1 METPADAPITPVPPF
16 SPCPPIP
23 KATGPVDLILPPLEK
38 RIHKYFTLANGLEVI
53 IISDPKADKAA
64 ASMNVGI
71 GHMSDPDDLPGCA
84 HFCEHLLFHGTKT
97 HPQENGYKQYLS
109 SHNGSANAYTALA
122 STNYY
127 FDVSPDALEGA
138 LDHFA
143 GFFIEPLFNE
153 DSTEREIRAVDSE
166 HKKNCQDDEF
176 LSKAGHPYGKFG
188 TGNFETLWSAPKAA
202 GRDPRKELIAWWEK
216 EYCARR
222 MKLVIASK
230 NDVNTLE
237 KWVKDKFAG
246 IPGRT
251 SGKPRVG
258 IDGERVV
265 FEDSPYGPEQVQH
278 FTYVRPVMDLRTMEI
293 LFPFPDIQH
302 LYQTKPANLLSHLIG
317 HEGRGSIMSYLKAQ
331 DWANKV
337 DAGTT
342 PAAGFSFFRISVD
355 LTPEGLLHHK
365 EVVVVIFRYII
376 LLCSQPLPTHV
387 FDELKRINDIS
398 FQFAEQDNTS
408 SSCRNLSARLQLPI
422 PREKVISSKWLLE
435 EFRTDEVDSALVLLD
450 PRSSHIVVKCRELP
464 GDVGGQFEKVEPI
477 YGIQFKTVAFDH
489 LFLKDVLYGPPI
501 EALALPPPNLLIP
514 EKLEIRKSDDA
525 KLTKYPVIL
534 RETPISRLWYKQD
547 DTFGF
552 PRTILNVTLHSPI
565 INNTARNSVLSSL
578 FCELFSDSITE
589 DTYDATLAGLKFSIT
604 DDYKGLEISISG
616 FSDNLTLLTQ
626 SMIERLASFKVDDK
640 RFQLMT
646 DHKTRSTQNKQLRSD
661 PFESAHYWALYAT
674 LVTNWTHEEQ
684 LRELESITADDVSVF
699 REDLFG
705 RLHIETLID
714 GNSTPDEAKNMQVMI
729 ESALQPGQLSD
740 TELER
745 QSRSLKLLPSSEHI
759 WHMFM
764 DNGQDPNSAVY
775 YHCQI
780 GDPADIVLRNRLYL
794 FAQIANE
801 ACFNTLEHKSS
812 WVFAQGERD
821 PVYLELRIE
830 AFLDSMRV
838 YVQDISDDEFEK
850 HKQSLIDWREE
861 KPKRLSEENGRFWE
875 TITRGD
881 YDFAR
886 REIDV
891 ATLRRTSKED
901 VLRVFMT
908 HIHPTS
914 PTRSKLSVHIQSQI
928 RSEADMVSKYSVR
941 SENVYIGD
949 IKEFKAKLTRS
960 RAAVPVKPLSKY
972 VV

>member
-1 METPADAPITPVPPF
+1 METPADAPITVIPPLT
-16 SPCPPIP
+16 PCPPIP
-23 KATGPVDLILPPLEK
+23 RATGPVDLILPPLEK
-38 RIHKYFTLANGLEVI
+38 RIHN
-53 IISDPKADKAA
+53 DPKADKAA

-122 STNYY
+122 STNYF
-127 FDVSPDALEGA
+127 FDVSPNALEGA

-166 HKKNCQDDEF
+166 HKKNCQDDEWRSIQLERS

-188 TGNFETLWSAPKAA
+188 TGNFETLWVTPKAA
-202 GRDPRKELIAWWEK
+202 GRNPRKELIAWWEN

-222 MKLVIASK
+222 MKLVIAGK
-230 NDVNTLE
+230 NDVDTLA
-237 KWVKDKFAG
+237 KWVQDKFAN
-246 IPGRT
+246 IPVRT

-258 IDGERVV
+258 VDGERVV
-265 FEDSPYGPEQVQH
+265 FENSPYGPEQVQR
-278 FTYVRPVMDLRTMEI
+278 FTYVRPVMDLRKMEI

-317 HEGRGSIMSYLKAQ
+317 HEGRGSIMSYLKARG
-331 DWANKV
+331 WANKV

-365 EVVVVIFRYII
+365 EVVVATFKYIK
-376 LLCSQPLPTHV
+376 LLCSQPLPTYV

-398 FQFAEQDNTS
+398 FRFAEQGNTCS
-408 SSCRNLSARLQLPI
+408 YCRNLSARLQLPI

-435 EFRTDEVDSALVLLD
+435 EFRADEVDSALVLLD
-450 PRSSHIVVKCRELP
+450 PRSSHIVVSCRELP
-464 GDVGGQFEKVEPI
+464 DDVEGQFEMVEPI

-489 LFLKDVLYGPPI
+489 LFLRDVLHGPPT
-501 EALALPPPNLLIP
+501 EALALPPPNRFIP

-525 KLTKYPVIL
+525 KLTRYPVIL

-578 FCELFSDSITE
+578 FCELFPDSITE

-604 DDYKGLEISISG
+604 DDNKGLEISISG
-616 FSDNLTLLTQ
+616 FSDNLALLTQ
-626 SMIERLASFKVDDK
+626 SMIERLASFKVDKK

-684 LRELESITADDVSVF
+684 LRELESITADNVTVF
-699 REDLFG
+699 GEDLFG
-705 RLHIETLID
+705 RLHIETLIH
-714 GNSTPDEAKNMQVMI
+714 GNSTPDEAKNIQVMI
-729 ESALQPGQLSD
+729 ESALQPGQLSN

-745 QSRSLKLLPSSEHI
+745 HSMSLKLPPSSEHI

-764 DNGQDPNSAVY
+764 DNEQDPNSAVY

-780 GDPADIVLRNRLYL
+780 GDPADIVLRNSLYL
-794 FAQIANE
+794 FAQMANE
-801 ACFNTLEHKSS
+801 ACFNTLRTQEQLGYIVISRPDIIEGIIS
-812 WVFAQGERD
+812 YTVFVQGERD
-821 PVYLELRIE
+821 PVYLELRME
-830 AFLDSMRV
+830 AFLESMGV

-861 KPKRLSEENGRFWE
+861 KPKRLSEENERFWE
-875 TITRGD
+875 TIRRGA

-891 ATLRRTSKED
+891 ATLRKTSKED
-901 VLRVFMT
+901 VL
-908 HIHPTS
+908 HAS
-914 PTRSKLSVHIQSQI
+914 
-928 RSEADMVSKYSVR
+928 
-941 SENVYIGD
+941 
-949 IKEFKAKLTRS
+949 
-960 RAAVPVKPLSKY
+960 
-972 VV
+972 